1 MGKRTFLAVF
11 LIALPALPVAAAQT
25 GFAARDADLLERPAA
40 SARATGKLA
49 KRQPLQVLAR
59 EGNWVR
65 VGAGSASGWL
75 RLIDLRLDPPPGKL
89 PPLNR
94 AKAAK
99 DSGVRGFSEEELLA
113 GTPGHAEI
121 DKLGRYAVGAKDAS
135 GYARAAGLRARTLDY
150 LDPADVLA
158 PDRLPDDFFDE

>member
-11 LIALPALPVAAAQT
+11 LIALAALPAMAAQT
-25 GFAARDADLLERPAA
+25 GFAARAADLLERPAA
-40 SARATGKLA
+40 SARATGKLT
-49 KRQPLQVLAR
+49 KKQPLQVLAR

-65 VGAGSASGWL
+65 VGAGPASGWV
-75 RLIDLRLDPPPGKL
+75 RLMDVRLDPPPGKL

-99 DSGVRGFSEEELLA
+99 DNGVRGFSEEELLA
-113 GTPGHAEI
+113 GTPGASEI
-121 DKLGRYAVGAKDAS
+121 DKLGRYAVAAKDAS
-135 GYARAAGLRARTLDY
+135 GYARAAGLKARALDY